1 MRNCRAHTQGNS
13 ISSEHSKDRM
23 ENAAT
28 RVYPAQRC
36 CVLKGGG
43 NKSTKQSD
51 SSLVDGAVKGAGSP
65 LDRASRGALLGG
77 SGL

>member
-1 MRNCRAHTQGNS
+1 MVRKSWTCEKLQGTHTQGNS

-36 CVLKGGG
+36 CLCTERRRKQFIDQERPGQNYPFWEESFLLK
-43 NKSTKQSD
+43 Q
-51 SSLVDGAVKGAGSP
+51 
-65 LDRASRGALLGG
+65 
-77 SGL
+77 